1 MQTGNLPV
9 CAMVARTGRAVG
21 QVGKPNGFSA
31 DMQRALNV
39 RSAVAQRA
47 LPDVGNCAD
56 LQVLEPG
63 NSRDQTDVKRTV
75 HADRGVRHC
84 HPMTVSLARVLGPE

>member
-9 CAMVARTGRAVG
+9 CAMVARTGRAVR

-47 LPDVGNCAD
+47 FWIPEILGTNRT
-56 LQVLEPG
+56 L
-63 NSRDQTDVKRTV
+63 NIRFKRIVEFVTV
-75 HADRGVRHC
+75 DKRQ
-84 HPMTVSLARVLGPE
+84 